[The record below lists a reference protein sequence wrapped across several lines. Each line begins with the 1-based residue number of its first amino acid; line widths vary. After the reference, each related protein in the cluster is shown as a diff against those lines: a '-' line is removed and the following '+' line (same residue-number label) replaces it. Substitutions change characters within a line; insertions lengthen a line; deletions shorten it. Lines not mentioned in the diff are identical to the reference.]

1 MAMRAVHIEI
11 THSLDTNSFLCAMQ
25 RFISRRGMVEKVYSD
40 NGTNLVSGHRELK
53 ESIDG
58 WNQSKITDTLRQKG
72 IEWHFNPPLG
82 SHHGGVWE
90 RLIGVAKK
98 ILKML
103 VNEQLVNDETLLTLM
118 AEVERI
124 MNSRPLTKCSTDPRD
139 EAVLSPNQLLH
150 MKDERSLPYGVFD
163 PKDGYVRRWWKQ
175 AQRLSNM
182 FWKRWIREY
191 LPTLQLRHKWVKLE
205 DNLQMGDLVLV
216 MDENTPRRQWPLGR
230 ITKTRPD
237 RQGNVRSVEV
247 LSKGSIKTRPISKLC
262 LLEAC
267 GNSK

>member
-58 WNQSKITDTLRQKG
+58 WNQSKMTDTLRQKG

-216 MDENTPRRQWPLGR
+216 MDENTP
-230 ITKTRPD
+230 
-237 RQGNVRSVEV
+237 
-247 LSKGSIKTRPISKLC
+247 
-262 LLEAC
+262 
-267 GNSK
+267 